1 MVDHDKMLE
10 ALEDLI
16 KQVEHY
22 EKFRSQ
28 ECAKAELWRSQRQ
41 KEGSHEK
48 P

>member
-1 MVDHDKMLE
+1 MVDRYKMLE

-16 KQVEHY
+16 KQVEDY
-22 EKFRSQ
+22 EKFRCQ
-28 ECAKAELWRSQRQ
+28 ECAKAKLWRTQGQ